1 MSWLKSYDKEYR
13 ELLSHLT
20 GKPGMK
26 PLYARAFLDAY
37 KRSIGN
43 MLSKG
48 KRRSSQLLESPD
60 PEVRLFAMA
69 YMDDHNF
76 ALTGQAYNAYMNDL
90 RRGKHVGTAVE
101 NGDMGHPRQSLR
113 FGFRPGSAVQ

>member
-1 MSWLKSYDKEYR
+1 MSWFKSYDKEYR

-60 PEVRLFAMA
+60 PEESCSRWRTWMTTSLPSP
-69 YMDDHNF
+69 
-76 ALTGQAYNAYMNDL
+76 
-90 RRGKHVGTAVE
+90 GKRT
-101 NGDMGHPRQSLR
+101 MRT
-113 FGFRPGSAVQ
+113 